1 MRKTRS
7 LPSAPHAPTHF
18 DGVGA
23 WGSTRIERPLYPKNV
38 AVQALTRLLYPRKG
52 QCQIHANVA
61 GPVERAAVLI
71 PHAHTSALVEQP
83 LNIAAMLAAPRCA
96 VQEHHV
102 RALRT
107 RIGHARKMLVH
118 VIAEVVDVALDDL
131 IELIE
136 PLVALLLVGTDKL

>member
-38 AVQALTRLLYPRKG
+38 AVQALTRLPYARKR
-52 QCQIHANVA
+52 QRQIHANVA

-71 PHAHTSALVEQP
+71 PHANARPLVKQP
-83 LNIAAMLAAPRCA
+83 LNIAAMLATPLGA
-96 VQEHHV
+96 VQKHHV

-107 RIGHARKMLVH
+107 
-118 VIAEVVDVALDDL
+118 
-131 IELIE
+131 
-136 PLVALLLVGTDKL
+136 